1 MSADLAGAL
10 SHPGQSPLAFA
21 RSVLQYFGI
30 NPCTVVAD
38 AQPQFVGLVVELR
51 FDGARGPMPKGLGE
65 RLPSNLVG
73 AIVNDRVKGL
83 RTSIHQDSEG
93 RGICGFEFIA

>member
-30 NPCTVVAD
+30 NPCTVVAE
-38 AQPQFVGLVVELR
+38 AQPQFVGFVVELR
-51 FDGARGPMPKGLGE
+51 FDGARARMTKGVVE
-65 RLPSNLVG
+65 SLPSNLVG
-73 AIVNDRVKGL
+73 FFVNDRARSL
-83 RTSIHQDSEG
+83 RITNVEDPEG
-93 RGICGFEFIA
+93 REASGFGLA